1 MHHRNDRRFRGAFT
15 LIELLVVI
23 AIIAVLIGLLL
34 PAVQKV
40 RESASRA
47 QCSNNL
53 HQLALAIHAY
63 ENVNRSF
70 PPSYTITVTTN
81 PLAIQSYAWG
91 VLVLPY
97 VEQDN
102 LYRGYQFN
110 QLLNSPANAAVVSTP
125 LKVMQCPST
134 PNQNRLYTFT
144 LPANAIFAGSPKLTW
159 TAAAGDYI
167 PPSGVRQGLTF
178 PASADRHGLLN
189 VNFNCRTTD
198 VRDGLANTILV
209 AELAGRPDVWRAGG
223 LSTLNPAAGE
233 STAGAGWGDPLNGE
247 SWFNGSLYDG
257 TGTQGPC
264 PINCTNLTTR
274 GLYAFHT
281 NGTNVTMGD
290 GSVRFLSA
298 SIDPATFAYLITRSG
313 GEVVPGNY

>member
-1 MHHRNDRRFRGAFT
+1 MPQRNDRRLRGAFT

-23 AIIAVLIGLLL
+23 AIIAILIGLLL

-40 RESASRA
+40 RESAARS

-53 HQLALAIHAY
+53 HQLVVAMHAY
-63 ENVNRSF
+63 ENTNHSF
-70 PPSYTITVTTN
+70 PPSYTLNVTLN
-81 PLAIQSYAWG
+81 PLNIQSYAWG
-91 VLVLPY
+91 VLILPY
-97 VEQDN
+97 VEQEN
-102 LYRGYQFN
+102 LYRGYRFDQP
-110 QLLNSPANAAVVSTP
+110 LNSPANQPVVSTP

-134 PNQNRLYTFT
+134 PNADRVYSFT
-144 LPANAIFAGSPKLTW
+144 LPANAIFAGSPAMTW
-159 TAAAGDYI
+159 QAAAGDYI

-178 PASADRHGLLN
+178 PASEDRHGMLN
-189 VNFNCRTTD
+189 VNFNCRATD
-198 VRDGLANTILV
+198 VKDGLSNTILLG
-209 AELAGRPDVWRAGG
+209 ELAGRPDVYRAGG
-223 LSTLNPAAGE
+223 LSMLNPAAGE

-257 TGTQGPC
+257 TGAQGPC

-281 NGTNVTMGD
+281 GGTNVAMGD

-298 SIDPATFAYLITRSG
+298 SIDPATFAYLVTRAG
-313 GEVVPGNY
+313 GEVVPGGY

>member
-1 MHHRNDRRFRGAFT
+1 MQTVRRRLAFT

-40 RESASRA
+40 REAANRTK
-47 QCSNNL
+47 CSNNMK
-53 HQLALAIHAY
+53 QLALGLHAY
-63 ENVNRSF
+63 ENAYHSF
-70 PPSYTITVTTN
+70 PPSYTFTVTPPAT
-81 PLAIQSYAWG
+81 IQSYAWG

-110 QLLNSPANAAVVSTP
+110 QLVNSPANAAVITTN

-134 PNQNRLYTFT
+134 PTQDRIYSFT
-144 LPANAIFAGSPKLTW
+144 LPAGAIFKGSPALTW
-159 TAAAGDYI
+159 QASAGDYI
-167 PPSGVRQGLTF
+167 PPSGVRLGLTF
-178 PASADRHGLLN
+178 PASQDRHGMLN

-198 VRDGLANTILV
+198 VTDGVSNTILLG
-209 AELAGRPDVWRAGG
+209 ELAGRPDVYRNGA

-281 NGTNVTMGD
+281 AGANVAMGD

-298 SIDPATFAYLITRSG
+298 SIDPATFAYLVTRDG
-313 GEVVPGNY
+313 GEVINGSY